1 MNNTTKRT
9 TLAAAIIL
17 IFTAAALVVGTV
29 GTFTTTTGQSAY
41 AYSKKDNGKGNGNGN
56 TVTIQKCKQLASESG
71 WDNNQEQECQNLICT
86 HPGNNATCV
95 EEGAKTTTTA
105 AAAQT
110 RPSACEECF
119 TSILPQRVINNILE
133 HNGIIDPLSEFC
145 QRISSG
151 HPFEAVFRDEIRE
164 EGATPAQADELIA
177 CLKAAGIVFRPDGGI

>member
-1 MNNTTKRT
+1 MNNTNKRRT
-9 TLAAAIIL
+9 SLTAIVLICMAA
-17 IFTAAALVVGTV
+17 TLVVGTA
-29 GTFTTTTGQSAY
+29 GSLTTTTQSAF
-41 AYSKKDNGKGNGNGN
+41 AYTKDNGKGNGNGN

>member
-86 HPGNNATCV
+86 HPGNNSTCV
-95 EEGAKTTTTA
+95 EEGVVTPTPTPPTPTPTPK
-105 AAAQT
+105 
-110 RPSACEECF
+110 ACEECF
-119 TSILPQRVINNILE
+119 TSRLNPTQISAILE
-133 HNGIIDPLSEFC
+133 AFGHFQTLADLCATIERAGGAVDESIFINSILIPVGI
-145 QRISSG
+145 RI
-151 HPFEAVFRDEIRE
+151 
-164 EGATPAQADELIA
+164 ATANDLIA
-177 CLKAAGIVFRPDGGI
+177 CLKDVGVVFVP